1 MYYKVCKLWRKKI
14 IDFSKNRA
22 ENDLFSSKKTND
34 ELVRQD
40 QRLRPFLK
48 PTKPWEL
55 IKLCLSGCIVYTS
68 WSTRGCPWNKK
79 IFLKKFPSWNKIGF
93 FLLAYVING
102 IFMGSLKKCQQIRSR
117 RLAGYSWH
125 CGRRRST
132 TLASDNFQTKHQF

>member
-1 MYYKVCKLWRKKI
+1 MYYKVCKLWRKNI

-79 IFLKKFPSWNKIGF
+79 IFFKKFPSWNKIGF
-93 FLLAYVING
+93 FFI
-102 IFMGSLKKCQQIRSR
+102 SLCYQRDFHGFPQKMSANSVQAFG
-117 RLAGYSWH
+117 RLELTLWK
-125 CGRRRST
+125 T
-132 TLASDNFQTKHQF
+132 TFHNFGLR